1 MTLKTLIEVVQ
12 ETFRKW
18 NQDKVSRL
26 AAALAYYTIFSIAP
40 LLVVAV
46 AVAGAAFGQEA
57 ARGQIVGQIRGLVGT
72 DGAQVIEQL
81 IKSADEPK
89 TGTFATIVGI
99 ITLVLGASGVFLAL
113 QDTLNTIW
121 GVMVRPGAGIKEMLR
136 SRLLSF
142 GLVIAIGFLLLV
154 SLVLQAALTAVSDFL
169 NRTFPLLGVGLPI
182 LNFVI
187 SLAVITGLFAIMF
200 KYLPD
205 VQISWRD
212 VGVGAFATSLLFT
225 VGKILIGVY
234 LGSSSTASVYG
245 AAGSLVVLLLWI
257 YYSAQILFLGAEF
270 TQVYA
275 MRFGSYIK
283 PASGAMAL
291 TPEMRSYQGI
301 PLAED
306 VKAAADLDQAI
317 REK

>member
-1 MTLKTLIEVVQ
+1 MTLKSVIELVQ

-18 NQDKVSRL
+18 SQDKVSRL

-40 LLVVAV
+40 LFVVAV
-46 AVAGAAFGQEA
+46 AVAGAVFGHEA
-57 ARGQIVGQIRGLVGT
+57 ASGQIVAQIRGLVGT

-81 IKSADEPK
+81 IKSADQPK
-89 TGTFATIVGI
+89 TGTFAAVVGVV
-99 ITLVLGASGVFLAL
+99 TLVLGASGVFLAL

-121 GVMVRPGAGIKEMLR
+121 GVMVRPGAGVREMLR

-142 GLVIAIGFLLLV
+142 GMVLGIGFLLLV
-154 SLVLQAALTAVSDFL
+154 SLVLQAALSAVGDFL
-169 NRTFPLLGVGLPI
+169 ARNFPVLGVALPLI
-182 LNFVI
+182 NFVI
-187 SLAVITGLFAIMF
+187 SLAVITGLFGLMF

-205 VQISWRD
+205 VQIAWRD
-212 VGVGAFATSLLFT
+212 VGIGAFVTALLFT
-225 VGKILIGVY
+225 LGKTLIGLY
-234 LGSSSTASVYG
+234 LGNSSTASVYG

-283 PASGAMAL
+283 PSAGAMAL
-291 TPEMRSYQGI
+291 TPEMRAYQGI

-306 VKAAADLDQAI
+306 VRTAVDLDQAV